1 MAEEDRGGVGCRVW
15 PCSSPGPSPR
25 QAVPQ
30 AQEEEGAG
38 DSGTARGRGR
48 QLLATP
54 DRPPFRWGHGLHH
67 RRRRRGG
74 RMTPEERA
82 EWKRKA
88 ELHKD
93 YPMAAVVLDLIA
105 DLEAAEARV
114 EELEDDLER
123 TKAAE

>member
-1 MAEEDRGGVGCRVW
+1 
-15 PCSSPGPSPR
+15 
-25 QAVPQ
+25 
-30 AQEEEGAG
+30 
-38 DSGTARGRGR
+38 
-48 QLLATP
+48 
-54 DRPPFRWGHGLHH
+54 
-67 RRRRRGG
+67 
-74 RMTPEERA
+74 MTPEERA